1 MVSIIPES
9 DLGAVH
15 SPRLPRVVPHPC
27 SSAIVFLY
35 SYTGWLLSSVS
46 TDAFGSHSAS
56 MKQKILTLMNG
67 TACLAH
73 HWYRIRRHSS
83 VGSTMGDRLRQRQQC
98 GRSRPRR
105 SCSCRWLRQV
115 PHGPVG
121 PIHPKRLCTEKYTLS
136 SSFKAIHA
144 SFACVPRYV
153 FAIISTTVC
162 VSSRHNLQCTTSDY
176 VIYRLIPVAI
186 VGSTRFYATFV
197 SILNAVEYWTAVFAE
212 IVMAE
217 HLFRKNDWTQYDLSQ
232 WCKPKGLPA
241 GAAASFTMVCAC
253 DIIVPCM
260 SQSWYVG
267 PIASAGTG
275 DIVVLV
281 GFAAACIIYP
291 ALRAVERGVLGR

>member
-1 MVSIIPES
+1 MEQLVSYII
-9 DLGAVH
+9 G
-15 SPRLPRVVPHPC
+15 
-27 SSAIVFLY
+27 IVFAATAP
-35 SYTGWLLSSVS
+35 SVPQWETGFDNGNNVGGLVHVVLAPVDGFGKFLTVLLALSIPSVC
-46 TDAFGSHSAS
+46 AP
-56 MKQKILTLMNG
+56 MM
-67 TACLAH
+67 
-73 HWYRIRRHSS
+73 Y
-83 VGSTMGDRLRQRQQC
+83 
-98 GRSRPRR
+98 P
-105 SCSCRWLRQV
+105 
-115 PHGPVG
+115 
-121 PIHPKRLCTEKYTLS
+121 LS
-136 SSFKAIHA
+136 SSSMAIHA

-197 SILNAVEYWTAVFAE
+197 SILNAVGYWTAVFAE

-253 DIIVPCM
+253 GIIVPCM

-275 DIVVLV
+275 DIGVLV
-281 GFAAACIIYP
+281 GFASACIIYP

>member
-56 MKQKILTLMNG
+56 MKQNFLTLMNG

-73 HWYRIRRHSS
+73 HWYRVRRHSS

-121 PIHPKRLCTEKYTLS
+121 PIHPKFLCTNDVHALLELHGDPCVVCLRS
-136 SSFKAIHA
+136 SLCLCHNIYHRVRLLA
-144 SFACVPRYV
+144 SQP
-153 FAIISTTVC
+153 
-162 VSSRHNLQCTTSDY
+162 
-176 VIYRLIPVAI
+176 P
-186 VGSTRFYATFV
+186 
-197 SILNAVEYWTAVFAE
+197 
-212 IVMAE
+212 M
-217 HLFRKNDWTQYDLSQ
+217 YD
-232 WCKPKGLPA
+232 
-241 GAAASFTMVCAC
+241 F
-253 DIIVPCM
+253 
-260 SQSWYVG
+260 
-267 PIASAGTG
+267 
-275 DIVVLV
+275 
-281 GFAAACIIYP
+281 
-291 ALRAVERGVLGR
+291 